1 MITTRQTCSLI
12 RDSSSGVNVGPVML
26 HFPRVMAPRR
36 RRITSPRAR
45 VQLGRSMAPMPIGS
59 GNELKSPFAT
69 VWPWVTVNPLRGS
82 VLIFNGTPSGSAS
95 AAA

>member
-1 MITTRQTCSLI
+1 
-12 RDSSSGVNVGPVML
+12 
-26 HFPRVMAPRR
+26 
-36 RRITSPRAR
+36 
-45 VQLGRSMAPMPIGS
+45 MAPMPIGS

-95 AAA
+95 AAARSVLCCSARLRVSVLSRVI

>member
-1 MITTRQTCSLI
+1 M
-12 RDSSSGVNVGPVML
+12 
-26 HFPRVMAPRR
+26 
-36 RRITSPRAR
+36 AR
-45 VQLGRSMAPMPIGS
+45 VQLGRSMAPMPIGA